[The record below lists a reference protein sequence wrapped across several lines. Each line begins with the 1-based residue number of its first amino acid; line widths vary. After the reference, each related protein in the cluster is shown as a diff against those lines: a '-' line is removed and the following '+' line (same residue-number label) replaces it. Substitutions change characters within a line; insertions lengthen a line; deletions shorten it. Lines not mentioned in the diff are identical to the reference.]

1 MGIKRVLAVLLVLCL
16 AFSLCACTKTVET
29 GETTDS
35 KVTYRIKVVDE
46 ENKPMPNVMV
56 QLCKDS
62 CYPATTNQ
70 EGIAEFTLVE
80 AEYKASVI
88 VMPAGYA
95 AEAEE
100 FYFAAGSYELTIPL
114 KPVS

>member
-1 MGIKRVLAVLLVLCL
+1 MGIKRVLTVLLVLCF
-16 AFSLCACTKTVET
+16 AFGLCACTKAVET
-29 GETTDS
+29 TKATDS
-35 KVTYRIKVVDE
+35 KATYRIKVVDE

-56 QLCKDS
+56 QLCENS
-62 CYPATTNQ
+62 CYPGTTNQ
-70 EGIAEFTLVE
+70 EGVAEFTLVE